1 MQNWKKTM
9 INNKE
14 YKILLIEPSEIVAL
28 GMANIINKSNDFKL
42 VSTMSNLSYYKNTR
56 SAFDI
61 VIINPVVIDYN
72 ERFDIRS
79 LFCSENKTTI
89 IALTYT
95 SYDENVLLQYDG
107 CIGIYDSPARI
118 FQKLHNAIKESKEN
132 KNELY
137 ELSTRER
144 DILISVAKGKTNKEI
159 ADEFNISIYTVISH
173 RRNISRKL
181 GINSI
186 SGLTVYAIMNKL
198 IDISNIQ

>member
-1 MQNWKKTM
+1 MAE
-9 INNKE
+9 NKI
-14 YKILLIEPSEIVAL
+14 YKVLLIEPSEIVAS
-28 GMANIINKSNDFKL
+28 GMSDIINKSSEFKITTIL
-42 VSTMSNLSYYKNTR
+42 PNLGYYTTKHNT
-56 SAFDI
+56 FDI

-79 LFCSENKTTI
+79 IFYSEENEAAI
-89 IALTYT
+89 VALTYV
-95 SYDENVLLQYDG
+95 SNDENVLRQYDE
-107 CIGIYDSPARI
+107 CIGIYDSTSRI

-132 KNELY
+132 KSELY

-144 DILISVAKGKTNKEI
+144 DILVAVAKGKTNKEI

-181 GINSI
+181 GISSI

-198 IDISNIQ
+198 IDISSIQ